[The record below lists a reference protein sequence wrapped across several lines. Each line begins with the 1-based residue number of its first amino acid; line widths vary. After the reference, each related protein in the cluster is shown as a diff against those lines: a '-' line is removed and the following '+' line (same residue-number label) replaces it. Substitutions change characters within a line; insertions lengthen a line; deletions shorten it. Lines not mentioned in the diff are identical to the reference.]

1 MSYLLIDVGNTRAKA
16 VVSDGLALGPL
27 QVFPDEFV
35 RPAELQGVLFASVAS
50 DERINELKTLSGLD
64 DLPWTQLFS
73 AATAFGLTNC
83 YEIPTTLGVDRWLAM
98 LGAMSRLPNQPL
110 LVVDAGTAMTVDH
123 VSIDGQ
129 HQGGWIL
136 PGLRMQ
142 HKAVTSHTAKVF
154 SREFDEAQ
162 LSFGQNTDQCLKHGI
177 LAGLCGVIQQ
187 AAQLC
192 PAAHILLTGGDAEFL
207 QQHLQQSAPNLA
219 IQVDPWLIFRGM
231 QRYVEI

>member
-1 MSYLLIDVGNTRAKA
+1 MSWLLIDVGNTRAKA
-16 VVSDGLALGPL
+16 VVFDGTSLGPL

-35 RPAELQGVLFASVAS
+35 RPADLQGVLFASVAS
-50 DERINELKTLSGLD
+50 DDRINELKTHNGLD
-64 DLPWTQLFS
+64 DVPWTQLFS
-73 AATAFGLTNC
+73 AANAFGLQNC
-83 YEIPTTLGVDRWLAM
+83 YDTPTTLGVDRWLAM
-98 LGAMSRLPNQPL
+98 LGAMSQYPQQDV
-110 LVVDAGTAMTVDH
+110 LVIDAGTALTIDQ
-123 VSIDGQ
+123 VSADGQ

-162 LSFGQNTDQCLKHGI
+162 LSFGKNTDQCLKHGI

-187 AAQLC
+187 AARLSLTAQ
-192 PAAHILLTGGDAEFL
+192 ILLTGGDAEFL
-207 QQHLQQSAPNLA
+207 QHHLQQSAPDIA

-231 QRYVEI
+231 QLYVEI

>member
-1 MSYLLIDVGNTRAKA
+1 MSWLLIDVGNTRAKA
-16 VVSDGLALGPL
+16 VVFDGTSLGPL

-35 RPAELQGVLFASVAS
+35 RHAGLRGVFFASVAS
-50 DERINELKTLSGLD
+50 DERISELKSHCGLD
-64 DLPWTQLFS
+64 DVPWTQLFS
-73 AATAFGLTNC
+73 AANAFGLQNC
-83 YEIPTTLGVDRWLAM
+83 YEVPTTLGVDRWLAM
-98 LGAMSRLPNQPL
+98 LGAISLYPQQDL
-110 LVVDAGTAMTVDH
+110 LVIDAGTALTIDR
-123 VSIDGQ
+123 VSADGQ

-162 LSFGQNTDQCLKHGI
+162 LSFGKNTDQCLKHGI

-187 AAQLC
+187 AARLSLTAQ
-192 PAAHILLTGGDAEFL
+192 ILLTGGDAEFL
-207 QQHLQQSAPNLA
+207 QHHLQQSAPDIA

-231 QRYVEI
+231 QLYVEI